1 MSIQPHDEVEGV
13 LRFGAQSAK
22 RRGVKKRI
30 SVKVGNVL
38 IQSFPSL
45 HAAALRDALGPEYN
59 ISEEAC
65 DISSSNVAEHIK
77 RDIADR
83 LIITINRI

>member
-1 MSIQPHDEVEGV
+1 
-13 LRFGAQSAK
+13 
-22 RRGVKKRI
+22 
-30 SVKVGNVL
+30 L